1 MRVFFIEKMC
11 YIYNPFTDN
20 YFLVW
25 GTMMLSV
32 AFLNKFDFRD
42 LVFLKH
48 FLRNFILVT
57 NDPIKYARLAVYIHD
72 LQGEVML
79 SLDRG

>member
-1 MRVFFIEKMC
+1 
-11 YIYNPFTDN
+11 
-20 YFLVW
+20 
-25 GTMMLSV
+25 MLSV

-72 LQGEVML
+72 LQGEVMV
-79 SLDRG
+79 SLNRG